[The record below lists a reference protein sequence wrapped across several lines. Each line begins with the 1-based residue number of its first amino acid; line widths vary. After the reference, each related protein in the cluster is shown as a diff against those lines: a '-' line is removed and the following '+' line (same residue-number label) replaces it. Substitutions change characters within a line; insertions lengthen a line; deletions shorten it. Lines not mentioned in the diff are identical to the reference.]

1 MLIAIVEVVQ
11 VAVDVSQQTA
21 FIRQAIKGGDVRES
35 LAGGIE
41 KIAGDVNQFE
51 TNINNKQDTVEQG
64 FSDMQQSEVERREN
78 ENTRQNDESTRQTN
92 ETARQNAE
100 AERATNENIRQSNEA
115 TRQNNENSRIEAEN
129 NRVSGYLAMIDTSQ
143 MILKNPVATYDDI
156 VTIYPTPQKFWTVRV
171 LDTGKLYR
179 YDGTEWVWIDTLN
192 TTVYDALVAQLDTSL
207 RQQMFPNTIDLNG
220 LTIGN
225 FILPRNPVLLGNV
238 TLA

>member
-1 MLIAIVEVVQ
+1 M
-11 VAVDVSQQTA
+11 AVDVSQRTA
-21 FIRQAIKGGDVRES
+21 QIRTAVHGKDVRENI
-35 LAGGIE
+35 AGGIE
-41 KIAGDVNQFE
+41 DIAGDVNQFE
-51 TNINNKQDTVEQG
+51 TNTDNRQDTVEQDFSNMKKQ
-64 FSDMQQSEVERREN
+64 FSDMQQSETVRQEN
-78 ENTRQNDESTRQTN
+78 ENIRQENESTRNTN

-100 AERATNENIRQSNEA
+100 VGRATNENTRQSNEN
-115 TRQNNENSRIEAEN
+115 TRQNNESARVEAEN
-129 NRVSGYLAMIDTSQ
+129 NRASGYLAMIDTSQ

-156 VTIYPTPQKFWTVRV
+156 VTIYPTPQKFWTVRI

-225 FILPRNPVLLGNV
+225 FVLPHNPVLLGNV

>member
-1 MLIAIVEVVQ
+1 
-11 VAVDVSQQTA
+11 VAVDISKRTA
-21 FIRQAIKGGDVRES
+21 QIRAAVHGKDVRENI
-35 LAGGIE
+35 AGGIE
-41 KIAGDVNQFE
+41 DIAGDVNQFE
-51 TNINNKQDTVEQG
+51 TNTDNRQDTVEQG
-64 FSDMQQSEVERREN
+64 FSEIQQEFSDMQQSEVERREN

-115 TRQNNENSRIEAEN
+115 ARQNNENSRIEAEN

-156 VTIYPTPQKFWTVRV
+156 VTIYPTPQKFWTVRA

-179 YDGTEWVWIDTLN
+179 YNGTEWVWIDTLN
-192 TTVYDALVAQLDTSL
+192 TTVYDVLVAQLDTSL
-207 RQQMFPNTIDLNG
+207 RQQMFPNVIDLNG
-220 LTIGN
+220 LTIGD
-225 FILPRNPVLLGNV
+225 FILPHNPVLLGNI